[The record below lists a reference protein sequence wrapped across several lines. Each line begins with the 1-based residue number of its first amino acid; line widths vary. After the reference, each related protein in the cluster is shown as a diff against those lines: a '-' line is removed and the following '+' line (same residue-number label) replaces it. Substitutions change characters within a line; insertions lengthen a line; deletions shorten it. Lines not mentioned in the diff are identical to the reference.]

1 MFVFTVKRDFRYTLY
16 SIVHMFLVQE
26 RNNCDGCVADCEA
39 LSQVGKLIVGFL
51 FALNPTQLPLFG
63 C

>member
-39 LSQVGKLIVGFL
+39 LSQV
-51 FALNPTQLPLFG
+51 
-63 C
+63 